1 MVYLSVFATLE
12 VFTIMS
18 NKESRKK
25 VLEVVKEICELME
38 LQITITSNYAEY
50 LDNGYYNEEENVKW
64 LTDRLNIEIGV
75 NNDDF
80 NKMFTV
86 DCYVWGKIVCK
97 YGFSLVSS
105 EFMRRF
111 SEMMEIELERAKKK
125 VQAKRRFEL
134 VYV

>member
-1 MVYLSVFATLE
+1 
-12 VFTIMS
+12 MS

-25 VLEVVKEICELME
+25 VLEVVKSICELME

-50 LDNGYYNEEENVKW
+50 LDNGYYDESENVKW

-86 DCYVWGKIVCK
+86 DCTVWGKITCK
-97 YGFSLVSS
+97 HGFSPVAK
-105 EFMRRF
+105 EFMNQF
-111 SEMMEIELERAKKK
+111 TEMMERELEKAKKQ
-125 VQAKRRFEL
+125 VQKKRYFEL